1 MEFLSLPKHIGFIMD
16 GNGRWAKAKGM
27 PRISGHKAGVRQVD
41 VVVDLCLKYRISYV
55 SLYVFS
61 TENWS
66 RPQSEVENLFD
77 LARVYLKKAQA
88 FLKKDVRV
96 VVSGDKTKLP
106 DDLQRAIFDVQTK
119 TANCKS
125 LTLNLCINYGGRDE
139 IVHAVNAA
147 VASGVPVDEKSF
159 KNYFY
164 NPFLPELDLVVR
176 TGGEVR
182 LSNFMLFDA
191 AYAELYFSDVMWPD
205 FDKDEFE
212 KMLFSYQNRVRKF
225 GDIK

>member
-1 MEFLSLPKHIGFIMD
+1 MPLANLDTIRETNPIAAAITADAITFLLTNFVK
-16 GNGRWAKAKGM
+16 
-27 PRISGHKAGVRQVD
+27 
-41 VVVDLCLKYRISYV
+41 
-55 SLYVFS
+55 
-61 TENWS
+61 
-66 RPQSEVENLFD
+66 
-77 LARVYLKKAQA
+77 QA
-88 FLKKDVRV
+88 
-96 VVSGDKTKLP
+96 
-106 DDLQRAIFDVQTK
+106 K

-205 FDKDEFE
+205 FGEEEFE

>member
-1 MEFLSLPKHIGFIMD
+1 MKQI
-16 GNGRWAKAKGM
+16 
-27 PRISGHKAGVRQVD
+27 
-41 VVVDLCLKYRISYV
+41 
-55 SLYVFS
+55 
-61 TENWS
+61 
-66 RPQSEVENLFD
+66 
-77 LARVYLKKAQA
+77 
-88 FLKKDVRV
+88 
-96 VVSGDKTKLP
+96 
-106 DDLQRAIFDVQTK
+106 
-119 TANCKS
+119 
-125 LTLNLCINYGGRDE
+125 
-139 IVHAVNAA
+139 
-147 VASGVPVDEKSF
+147 
-159 KNYFY
+159 Y